1 MTKPIKIATIDVFR
15 KRAINIQLFVFLFS
29 LPFFFSISAY
39 YSFSNSDFVFGISAS
54 LFLLSTFVF
63 FVILNDSLS
72 EELHLTISAS
82 RFYLNQFSDEEQ
94 KILSKIYCKPFIEIL
109 KHNKKKI
116 RRTLIDRLGEL
127 EHTLYTR
134 EYIQSLKDAI
144 SKKPENG
151 IYLTTLE
158 ELVKNY
164 NYNLEHSKRK
174 YKEINKELSK
184 ANISTFSTKKESPMK
199 ILEQE

>member
-1 MTKPIKIATIDVFR
+1 
-15 KRAINIQLFVFLFS
+15 
-29 LPFFFSISAY
+29 
-39 YSFSNSDFVFGISAS
+39 
-54 LFLLSTFVF
+54 
-63 FVILNDSLS
+63 
-72 EELHLTISAS
+72 
-82 RFYLNQFSDEEQ
+82 
-94 KILSKIYCKPFIEIL
+94 
-109 KHNKKKI
+109 
-116 RRTLIDRLGEL
+116 LIDRLGEL